1 MPHIGESRETKF
13 AVSHEHRR
21 GLAADPTKLWPARDL
36 ITRAGGKRVIEE
48 LIDDLYVRI
57 ELDPQLNRVFPHF
70 QTHSIKSF
78 FVTAFGGG
86 DLHGGTSALEP
97 FHRGTIVTPKLASR
111 WLQHMKSALKAS
123 RIEPNVSAEILDW
136 LRPLARRLVN
146 TSDDAINEQALVK
159 DCSSVQTRQFAER
172 TELLAAA
179 ARGRL
184 LVIREAVESDSDVLS
199 FRNVEGR
206 SLLWEAVSRKRVPL
220 VEYLL
225 QHGADVNLPGCDP
238 AVINLACS
246 GSARLGTAVMVTPW
260 ALATARRY
268 SKVAELL
275 RADGALNDV
284 FSAAY
289 LGDVETLTAALDA
302 QPSLLHAED
311 PSEDFSRITPLHHAI
326 AGGHVE
332 AAAQLIERGSRVEH
346 HSHWLLTHA
355 ALQNR
360 ADLVEL
366 LLDNGADV
374 HCAGV
379 LGPLDNDDRPV
390 ADLIIAR
397 GFDINADSDYGA
409 MLVRACRGDVS
420 NSESSRVQT
429 LLEYGADVNQH
440 RYGLT
445 ALHYAARTGRL
456 PLIQLLLDHGADVHR
471 RDNDNLTPL
480 AHLTKTRAKANPDPG
495 DATSSRSRR
504 KPRQPERERRN
515 DSVLLR
521 PSRRSTSRS
530 VAARSRR
537 ESPSVKSRGQNGAR

>member
-1 MPHIGESRETKF
+1 M
-13 AVSHEHRR
+13 
-21 GLAADPTKLWPARDL
+21 
-36 ITRAGGKRVIEE
+36 
-48 LIDDLYVRI
+48 
-57 ELDPQLNRVFPHF
+57 
-70 QTHSIKSF
+70 
-78 FVTAFGGG
+78 
-86 DLHGGTSALEP
+86 
-97 FHRGTIVTPKLASR
+97 
-111 WLQHMKSALKAS
+111 
-123 RIEPNVSAEILDW
+123 
-136 LRPLARRLVN
+136 
-146 TSDDAINEQALVK
+146 
-159 DCSSVQTRQFAER
+159 
-172 TELLAAA
+172 
-179 ARGRL
+179 
-184 LVIREAVESDSDVLS
+184 
-199 FRNVEGR
+199 
-206 SLLWEAVSRKRVPL
+206 
-220 VEYLL
+220 

-311 PSEDFSRITPLHHAI
+311 PAEDFSRITPLHHAI

-480 AHLTKTRAKANPDPG
+480 AHLTKTRAKADPIPVMQLLLDHG
-495 DATSSRSRR
+495 ANLDSQNEKGETILYFFSRR
-504 KPRQPERERRN
+504 GDRRIIQWLLDHGASLRVRN
-515 DSVLLR
+515 LAGRTVLDDLKR
-521 PSRRSTSRS
+521 KKGESTQAIRSLISSHLET
-530 VAARSRR
+530 
-537 ESPSVKSRGQNGAR
+537 